1 MASGSD
7 LNVYDRNEFFMNM
20 KGKTII
26 KIRGHLNGK
35 WKECFEDMEI
45 SYEGNNTILTGYI
58 KDESHMHGILNII
71 RDLNIKLI
79 SVNPAEENNLK

>member
-1 MASGSD
+1 
-7 LNVYDRNEFFMNM
+7 M
-20 KGKTII
+20 KGKT
-26 KIRGHLNGK
+26 KITIQGQLDKK
-35 WKECFEDMEI
+35 WKNSFEGLEI
-45 SYEGNNTILTGYI
+45 SYEGDNTILTGYL